1 MRERASTSRYED
13 LYAHTSSLFLQ
24 TYEANERSFDVYA
37 IIMLFLQRNY
47 AHIKYAIELI
57 AEKTLLS
64 EVKKLLKS

>member
-1 MRERASTSRYED
+1 MREREHHAMKIYM
-13 LYAHTSSLFLQ
+13 HTQKSLFLQ

-64 EVKKLLKS
+64 EVKELLKS